1 MLLSWRSL
9 SHSTIQLSSPWAAE
23 LHQRPFLWEG
33 IATEQT
39 QLLLIEQKRGR
50 YDSGSAHC
58 VLTGHN
64 LTTLLLW
71 DFFFKLGTFSFKF
84 YPSAFTNISFTTKMF
99 KPNDLSFNR
108 SNNHNC
114 NKNKA
119 VDNPWFQNSTK
130 TFIIFYYLLVFDFRH
145 GIVLW
150 YQNFLYLFITHQS
163 KSSKSGF
170 QIFAS
175 WGRS

>member
-39 QLLLIEQKRGR
+39 QHLLIEHKRGR
-50 YDSGSAHC
+50 YDSGRAHS

-71 DFFFKLGTFSFKF
+71 DIFKLGTFSFK
-84 YPSAFTNISFTTKMF
+84 YYASALTNISFTSIRF
-99 KPNDLSFNR
+99 K
-108 SNNHNC
+108 
-114 NKNKA
+114 
-119 VDNPWFQNSTK
+119 V
-130 TFIIFYYLLVFDFRH
+130 
-145 GIVLW
+145 
-150 YQNFLYLFITHQS
+150 
-163 KSSKSGF
+163 
-170 QIFAS
+170 
-175 WGRS
+175 